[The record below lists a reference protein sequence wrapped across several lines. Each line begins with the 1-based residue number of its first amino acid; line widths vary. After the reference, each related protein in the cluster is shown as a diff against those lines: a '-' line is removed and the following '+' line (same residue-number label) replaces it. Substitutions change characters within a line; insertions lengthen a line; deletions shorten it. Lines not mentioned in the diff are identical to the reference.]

1 MSCRE
6 FQNELIER
14 FRALRQPLEPQP
26 TGERPRLVELIGL
39 RAVLIDIYGTFV
51 ISASGEGA
59 ALARR
64 SGATLQ
70 AALLAAGLRP
80 QPGAGACG
88 LAALRREVLARQ
100 QRVRER
106 DGGVPEIDLRAA
118 WRHVLERLKADGR
131 LDVQPGAR
139 AVERLAVEYEGRV
152 NPCAPMPGAAAS
164 LARLRRAGLLLGV
177 ISNAQFFTPLMLSA
191 LFEGGAEGLGLQ
203 RDLCVWSYRM
213 EAAKPDPR
221 LFQKVLTRLKRR
233 YGLPPCSVLMVGNDL
248 LNDVVA
254 AARLGMRTALFA
266 GDARSLRWRRG
277 DRRCAGVEPDLIVTH
292 WRQLPEL
299 CSPPR

>member
-1 MSCRE
+1 MSRRE
-6 FQNELIER
+6 FQNELIDR
-14 FRALRQPLEPQP
+14 FRALQQLLEPRP
-26 TGERPRLVELIGL
+26 TGERPRLVKLTGI

-64 SGATLQ
+64 SGVTLQ
-70 AALLAAGLRP
+70 SALVAAGLRP
-80 QPGAGACG
+80 QPGAGSRG
-88 LAALRREVLARQ
+88 LIALHREVLALQRQ
-100 QRVRER
+100 VRDR
-106 DGGVPEIDLRAA
+106 TGGVPEIDLRAA
-118 WRHVLERLKADGR
+118 WKRVLERLKAEGRIDGR
-131 LDVQPGAR
+131 TGTR

-164 LARLRRAGLLLGV
+164 LARLRRADLLLGV

-191 LFEGGAEGLGLQ
+191 LYRGGVEGLGLQ

-213 EAAKPDPR
+213 KAAKPDHL
-221 LFQKVLTRLKRR
+221 LFEKVLAQLKRR
-233 YGLPPCSVLMVGNDL
+233 YGLSPCSILMVGNDR
-248 LNDVVA
+248 LNDIAA

-277 DRRCAGVEPDLIVTH
+277 DPRCAGVVPDLIVTH
-292 WRQLPEL
+292 WRQLPEV
-299 CSPPR
+299 CTPR